1 MMKARGG
8 GGRFE
13 SPSIYWMSID
23 SVFLRQGSSSPKDE
37 THKKNS
43 HVSRTD
49 GKMYIICIATA
60 LALGV
65 DL

>member
-1 MMKARGG
+1 MVVSKAQVFIGCPSTAFFSVRVPRRQKMKR
-8 GGRFE
+8 
-13 SPSIYWMSID
+13 
-23 SVFLRQGSSSPKDE
+23 
-37 THKKNS
+37 TKKNS